1 MSGRCRGRG
10 RGNARRRTV
19 RNSPE
24 RDEGDEFDAYED
36 PLDIGITVKNEV
48 ICPEMFQTEDEVFGM
63 VDSQNLVEE
72 QQRMQQAYHLE
83 AGSTDYHISQRLSSL
98 ERKMDFLLNINTR
111 ILARVDKICENMRT
125 VTKPTD
131 FPVKTKEGLE
141 TVDVKIANNMDKY
154 IELFKSLLKPSGI
167 IKNIGRILD
176 QKLLMEMNYAGC
188 SSKTGLSNYVN
199 LNTALYESTST
210 EGYTF
215 DDYKR
220 DVRLAFAK
228 AKNRVYKAK
237 SEARRLEKMNE
248 DVNDSKSE
256 KKLTNV
262 GIDISHLSNDAA
274 KSRRNMRTVGKQNDF
289 PVKTMEALTALDKK
303 IANNMQ
309 SYIELFRILLFPN
322 GIVKNIGL
330 ILDEELF
337 MEMNYAGYGSK
348 TGLSNYV
355 NFNNALYESLRTE
368 GYSFDDYKKDVRMA
382 FAKAKNRVYK
392 AKFEANRLKKLFED
406 NDDSSNDK
414 EAQNNSNL
422 NVEII
427 DNSHLSKI
435 AVKCREKM
443 KTLIKSNDFPV
454 KTAEELEALDV
465 KVANN
470 MEQYIDLFKNVLM
483 PSGIVKHIIRV
494 IDVTLVMEMNY
505 GGFGSKTGLSSY
517 TNLDNALYRSQKT
530 EGYSFDD
537 YKKDVRLAFQRAKN
551 RVYKAK
557 HEANRLKKLKA
568 NNYGSKKEF

>member
-199 LNTALYESTST
+199 LNT
-210 EGYTF
+210 
-215 DDYKR
+215 
-220 DVRLAFAK
+220 
-228 AKNRVYKAK
+228 
-237 SEARRLEKMNE
+237 
-248 DVNDSKSE
+248 
-256 KKLTNV
+256 
-262 GIDISHLSNDAA
+262 
-274 KSRRNMRTVGKQNDF
+274 
-289 PVKTMEALTALDKK
+289 
-303 IANNMQ
+303 
-309 SYIELFRILLFPN
+309 
-322 GIVKNIGL
+322 
-330 ILDEELF
+330 
-337 MEMNYAGYGSK
+337 
-348 TGLSNYV
+348 
-355 NFNNALYESLRTE
+355 ALYESLRTE